1 VGPVTRP
8 AVLAVDGGGSKT
20 DVLLADAT
28 GRLLAH
34 ARGQGTNPQ
43 MIGIELAMS
52 RIQALV
58 EEAGRQCGLAPG
70 NGPVAGHAGVYLAGV
85 DLPLEVEQVEQR
97 VQAAGWAPTHVVDND
112 VFALLRA
119 GTSNPDAVAVIC
131 GTGINCVG
139 VRRDGA
145 TSRFPSLGPIS
156 GDWGGGGHLGEKALW
171 WAARSEDG
179 RADPSSLSAAVA
191 GHFGLPTVMAVG
203 EALHFGRLDEHRLAE
218 LTPLVFAEAAAGDW
232 AAVKLVNRLAL
243 EIAGMATVSLR
254 RLSLLAAKADVV
266 LGGGVLRAGHADLLA
281 DIERRI
287 RTEAPDV
294 TLRVVTDAPVVGAVL
309 LALDHVGAGPE
320 AEATA
325 RTATTAWLQRTLT
338 PPPEPATVRTAPP
351 GGGGSPA
358 R

>member
-1 VGPVTRP
+1 MTVP

-20 DVLLADAT
+20 DVLLAGAD

-34 ARGQGTNPQ
+34 ARGVGTNPQ
-43 MIGIELAMS
+43 MIGIDLAMS

-58 EEAGRQCGLAPG
+58 EEAAAQCGLSVG
-70 NGPVAGHAGVYLAGV
+70 DGPVAGHAGVYLAGV
-85 DLPLEVEQVEQR
+85 DLPVEVEQIERLV
-97 VQAAGWAPTHVVDND
+97 AMAGWAPSHVVDND

-119 GTSNPDAVAVIC
+119 GTNNPDAVAVIC

-145 TSRFPSLGPIS
+145 TSRFPALGPIT

-179 RADPSSLSAAVA
+179 RAEPSTLQGAVA
-191 GHFGLPTVMAVG
+191 DHFGLATVMAVG
-203 EALHFGRLDEHRLAE
+203 EALHFGRIDEHRLGE

-232 AAVKLVNRLAL
+232 VAVKLVDRLAL

-254 RLSLLAAKADVV
+254 RLGLLDATADVV
-266 LGGGVLRAGHADLLA
+266 LGGGILRAGHLALLT
-281 DIERRI
+281 DVERLI
-287 RTEAPDV
+287 RVDAPDV

-309 LALDHVGAGPE
+309 LALDQVGASAE

-325 RTATTAWLQRTLT
+325 RLETTAWL
-338 PPPEPATVRTAPP
+338 
-351 GGGGSPA
+351 SSSD
-358 R
+358 

>member
-1 VGPVTRP
+1 VTRP

-20 DVLLADAT
+20 DVLLADAG

-43 MIGIELAMS
+43 VIGIDLAIS

-58 EEAGRQCGLAPG
+58 EEVAGQCGLATD

-85 DLPLEVEQVEQR
+85 DLPVEVEQVEER
-97 VQAAGWAPTHVVDND
+97 VRAAGWAPTHVVDND

-145 TSRFPSLGPIS
+145 TSRFPSLGPIT

-179 RADPSSLSAAVA
+179 RAKASSLTGAVA
-191 GHFGLPTVMAVG
+191 RHFALPTVMAVG
-203 EALHFGRLDEHRLAE
+203 EALHFGRLDEHRLSE

-232 AAVKLVNRLAL
+232 VAVKLVERLAM
-243 EIAGMATVSLR
+243 EIASMATVSLR
-254 RLSLLAAKADVV
+254 RLDLLEAKADVV
-266 LGGGVLRAGHADLLA
+266 LGGGILRAGHAGLLA
-281 DIERRI
+281 DVESRI
-287 RTEAPDV
+287 RAQAPDV

-325 RTATTAWLQRTLT
+325 RVETTAWLERTL
-338 PPPEPATVRTAPP
+338 
-351 GGGGSPA
+351 
-358 R
+358 